1 MNNISLKAKLIL
13 LVSFLMSVLV
23 LVAIIAYVELGEIN
37 QTIRSYQNWSVFL
50 QRNVLT
56 IEKDANYVSRLTRN
70 IMLGGS
76 FEENFSQIEKTVQ
89 NVYKSY
95 DELKQRAEK
104 AELGPQKQSVISQ
117 IDQSFQDTK
126 VFLEDAKGKMLA
138 LKQTDLSEQARQNAW
153 KDYQQTNSPLGKK
166 ARETFKPLTDLA
178 EKEMHEGFDTLVE
191 ETQELKERST
201 LAVTFGMVVGSI
213 LAFLIV
219 RNITKRMSQVTA
231 TLSEIENKGSFKVRA
246 QITGNDEFTTIFKH
260 INHLNQH
267 LEISLENIHNVMGK
281 VAQGDFSHR
290 VSLETKGDLLLLKN
304 NINHAIDKLSHMTN
318 AVVHVMN
325 ALTQG
330 NFKQRVEENDQSGFK
345 TAVNTA
351 MQTLDHFMA
360 ELSSVLGNVAQG
372 KLDVKLTVEA
382 QGDLAKLKQDTNL
395 TVSTI
400 NGTLSEINTVMAALA
415 HGQLN
420 CNIQTNYHGQF
431 GILTNNINQTIQSLV
446 ALITNVDTS
455 IRAISAAS
463 NEIAAGNSDLAA
475 RTAEQANYLEHTTTN
490 MNLVADQVKQTTQRA
505 QDANQVVMRAEN
517 VAGEGGSAMSQ
528 LVDAMSE
535 IAQSSKKISDI
546 ISVIDS
552 IAFQTNILALNAAVE
567 AARAGEQGRGFAVV
581 ASEVR
586 NLAQR
591 SAHAAKDIKD
601 LIVTSL
607 EKIDRGNET
616 ANSAGKT
623 IYAIVGAVK
632 EVTHIMQGIQQDAL
646 MQLNGIDQ
654 VKESLI
660 QMDSMTQ
667 QNAALVEEVSAASES
682 LDVQAKDLEKAMGT
696 FKLA

>member
-1 MNNISLKAKLIL
+1 MNNISLKAKLLL
-13 LVSFLMSVLV
+13 LVSFLMSVLI
-23 LVAIIAYVELGEIN
+23 LVATIAYMELGEIN
-37 QTIRSYQNWSVFL
+37 DTIKSYQNWSVFL

-70 IMLGGS
+70 IMLGGN
-76 FEENFSQIEKTVQ
+76 FDENYAQLEKTTQ

-104 AELGPQKQSVISQ
+104 SELGTQKQAIISQ
-117 IDQSFQDTK
+117 IEQSFQDTK
-126 VFLEDAKGKMLA
+126 VFLEDAKTKMLA
-138 LKQTDLSEQARQNAW
+138 LKQTALSEQARQNAW
-153 KDYQQTNSPLGKK
+153 QDYQQTNSPLGKK

-178 EKEMHEGFDTLVE
+178 EKEMHEGFDLLVE
-191 ETQELKERST
+191 ETQELKERAT
-201 LAVTFGMVVGSI
+201 IVVIFGMIIGSI

-219 RNITKRMSQVTA
+219 RNITERMGQVTA
-231 TLSEIENKGSFKVRA
+231 ILSEIENKGSFKVRA
-246 QITGNDEFTTIFKH
+246 AVTGNDEFTTVFKH

-267 LEISLENIHNVMGK
+267 LEISLENIHNVMGQ

-345 TAVNTA
+345 IAVNTA
-351 MQTLDHFMA
+351 MQTLDHFIA
-360 ELSSVLGNVAQG
+360 ELSTVLANVAQG
-372 KLDVKLTVEA
+372 KLEVKLTVDA

-395 TVSTI
+395 TVATI
-400 NGTLSEINTVMAALA
+400 NGTLSEINTVMSALA

-420 CNIQTNYHGQF
+420 CNIKTNYHGQF

-528 LVDAMSE
+528 LVEAMSE

-591 SAHAAKDIKD
+591 SAHAAKDIKG

-682 LDVQAKDLEKAMGT
+682 LDVQAKDLEKAMRT

>member
-104 AELGPQKQSVISQ
+104 AELGTQKQSVISQ

-528 LVDAMSE
+528 LVEAMSE

>member
-23 LVAIIAYVELGEIN
+23 LVAAIAYMELGEIN
-37 QTIRSYQNWSVFL
+37 QTIKSYQNWSVFL

-70 IMLGGS
+70 IMLGGD

-95 DELKQRAEK
+95 DDLKQRAEK
-104 AELGPQKQSVISQ
+104 AELGTQKQSVVSQ
-117 IDQSFQDTK
+117 IEQSFQDTK
-126 VFLEDAKGKMLA
+126 FFLEDAKGKMLA

-166 ARETFKPLTDLA
+166 ARETFKPLANLA
-178 EKEMHEGFDTLVE
+178 EKEMHEGFDLLVE

-201 LAVTFGMVVGSI
+201 IAVTFGMIVGSI

-219 RNITKRMSQVTA
+219 RNITERMNQVTA

-246 QITGNDEFTTIFKH
+246 KVTGNDEFTTIFKH

-360 ELSSVLGNVAQG
+360 ELRSVLGNVAQG

-490 MNLVADQVKQTTQRA
+490 MNIVADQVKQTTQRA

-528 LVDAMSE
+528 LVEAMSE